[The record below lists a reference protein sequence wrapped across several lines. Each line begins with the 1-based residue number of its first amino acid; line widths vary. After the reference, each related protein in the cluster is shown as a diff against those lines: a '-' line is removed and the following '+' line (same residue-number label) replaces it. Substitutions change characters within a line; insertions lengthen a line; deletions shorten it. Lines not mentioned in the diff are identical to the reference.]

1 MRIIDT
7 PIADLFV
14 IEPKVWKDDRGY
26 FYESFRADFFKEIN
40 HELSLV
46 QDNQSLSQ
54 KGTIRGLHFQAPPFE
69 QGKLVRVLQGSVLD
83 VVVDI
88 RKASPTYG
96 QSFAIELNDQNHLQL
111 WIPPGFAHGF
121 STLADQTIFCYK
133 CSNYYHKA
141 SEGGICFNDETL
153 AIDWKVP
160 AIHVSEKDYLL
171 PTFKDFISPF

>member
-7 PIADLFV
+7 PIADLLV

-26 FYESFRADFFKEIN
+26 FYESFRADFFKDIN
-40 HELSLV
+40 IGLSLV

-88 RKASPTYG
+88 RKKSPTYG

-141 SEGGICFNDETL
+141 SEGGIRFNDETL

>member
-7 PIADLFV
+7 PIADLLV

-26 FYESFRADFFKEIN
+26 FYESFREDFFKEIN
-40 HELSLV
+40 IDLSLV

-69 QGKLVRVLQGSVLD
+69 QGKLVRVLQGAVLD

-88 RKASPTYG
+88 RKNSSTYG

-153 AIDWKVP
+153 AIDWKGP

>member
-7 PIADLFV
+7 PIADLLV

-26 FYESFRADFFKEIN
+26 FYESFREDFFKEIN
-40 HELSLV
+40 IDLSLV

-96 QSFAIELNDQNHLQL
+96 QSFAIELIDQNHLQL